1 MQAAKTTGAEG
12 AKSEE
17 RQGCLEKDYRVVERY
32 PLYEPYAYAVIL
44 EHVDTGAH
52 KYCVDELRLT
62 RKERRI
68 FRRIVEALQWE
79 LKLPEEVEDPQKYL
93 REEARRVVEKF
104 RISLGEM
111 PGVSWHKIM
120 YYIERDVIGF
130 GPIDPLMRDPYIEDI
145 SCNGVG
151 VPVYVWHRK
160 YESLPTNIVFTSH
173 DELDEYVLRLAHI
186 SGKHI
191 STAFPIL
198 DAILPGGH
206 RLAATFKKEVSTKGS
221 TFTIRKFR
229 EQPVTIAEMI
239 RRNTLTAEMAA
250 YLWIAMENKLTA
262 MVMGVTGSGKT
273 TTLNALATLFRP
285 TIKVVT
291 IEDTPELKI
300 PLENWVQLVAR
311 PSYGVGT
318 EKIGEVTLFDLVK
331 VSLRYRPDVIIVGEV
346 RGEEA
351 YVLFQAIATGHGGLT
366 TLHAESV
373 EAAVKRLTSPPMNIP
388 PGYIPLMNLAIII
401 KRVRIRTPENP
412 QGRIER
418 RITDLY
424 EILDYGNYKRVA
436 RWDAFTDTFETFF
449 QESEMLRRIGM
460 QIGMTHEELL
470 AELEKRAKVL
480 QWMAEKGVNTVEEVA
495 KIVQSYYSRPDEVY
509 KRAEEELAKIAR
521 RRRRR
526 KIGKRASA

>member
-1 MQAAKTTGAEG
+1 MQAVVEARRVEPGG
-12 AKSEE
+12 GGEE
-17 RQGCLEKDYRVVERY
+17 QRGCLEKGYEVVERY

-44 EHVDTGAH
+44 RNIETGGY
-52 KYCVDELRLT
+52 KYCVDELKLT
-62 RKERRI
+62 RREKRI
-68 FRRIVEALQWE
+68 FQRIVEALQWE
-79 LKLPEEVEDPQKYL
+79 LKLPEEVEDPRNYL
-93 REEARRVVEKF
+93 REEARRVVNKF
-104 RISLGEM
+104 RISLGDV

-151 VPVYVWHRK
+151 IPVYVWHRK
-160 YESLPTNIVFTSH
+160 YESVPTNIVFKSH

-239 RRNTLTAEMAA
+239 RRKTLTAEIAA
-250 YLWIAMENKLTA
+250 YLWISMENKLTA
-262 MVMGVTGSGKT
+262 MVMGVTGAGKT
-273 TTLNALATLFRP
+273 TMLNALATLFRP

-311 PSYGVGT
+311 PSYGVGP
-318 EKIGEVTLFDLVK
+318 EKVGEITLFDLVK

-401 KRVRIRTPENP
+401 KRVRIRTPDNP

-418 RITDLY
+418 RVTDLY
-424 EILDYGNYKRVA
+424 EILDYNNYKRVA
-436 RWDAFTDTFETFF
+436 RWDAFTDSFETFF
-449 QESEMLRRIGM
+449 KESEMLRRIGI
-460 QIGMTHEELL
+460 QIGMTMEDMLE
-470 AELEKRAKVL
+470 ELEKRAKVL
-480 QWMAEKGVNTVEEVA
+480 QWMAEKGVSTVEEVA
-495 KIVQSYYSRPDEVY
+495 KIVQSYYSRPEETY
-509 KRAEEELAKIAR
+509 KRAVAELEKIAR

-526 KIGKRASA
+526 RKA

>member
-1 MQAAKTTGAEG
+1 MARAEAVEAEG
-12 AKSEE
+12 ATSEQRGCIE
-17 RQGCLEKDYRVVERY
+17 RGYEVVERY

-44 EHVDTGAH
+44 RNVETGGY
-52 KYCVDELRLT
+52 KYCVDELPLT
-62 RKERRI
+62 RRERRI
-68 FRRIVEALQWE
+68 FKRIVEALQWE
-79 LKLPEEVEDPQKYL
+79 LKLPEEVEDPREYL
-93 REEARRVVEKF
+93 REEARRVIHKF
-104 RISLGEM
+104 RISLGDV

-151 VPVYVWHRK
+151 IPVYVWHRK
-160 YESLPTNIVFTSH
+160 YESVPTNIVFRSH

-239 RRNTLTAEMAA
+239 RRKTLTAEIAA

-311 PSYGVGT
+311 PSYGIGA
-318 EKIGEVTLFDLVK
+318 EKVGEVTLFDLVK

-418 RITDLY
+418 RITDVF
-424 EILDYGNYKRVA
+424 EILEYDNYKRVA

-449 QESEMLRRIGM
+449 HESEMLRRIGM
-460 QIGMTHEELL
+460 QIGMTHEEML
-470 AELEKRAKVL
+470 AELERRAKVL
-480 QWMAEKGVNTVEEVA
+480 RVDGREGCQAPVEEVA

-509 KRAEEELAKIAR
+509 KRAEAELERLAR
-521 RRRRR
+521 RRRKRR
-526 KIGKRASA
+526 AEQKA